1 MGASEHEAVPTKRV
15 LGRGGL
21 RIEVDPTDG
30 EGAVVHLIGELDME
44 AVAVLEEELTG
55 LIAGPAPAV
64 TVDLTR
70 LEFID
75 SSGLQCLLR
84 ATQQAQEN
92 GGDKLRFRRAS
103 PQVEGVMKLTRVQDS
118 LPFVD

>member
-21 RIEVDPTDG
+21 RIEVDPSGD
-30 EGAVVHLIGELDME
+30 EGAVVHLVGELDME
-44 AVAVLEEELTG
+44 AAAVLEDELAD
-55 LIAGPAPAV
+55 LISGPAATV

-84 ATQQAQEN
+84 ATQQARESD
-92 GGDKLRFRRAS
+92 GDKLRFRRAS
-103 PQVEGVMKLTRVQDS
+103 PQVEGVMKLTRVQES